1 MCSTATASSPL
12 LIRVKSSD
20 VMDLTSH
27 SSTPVHG
34 VGSVTDVVF
43 SGDRKKSAN
52 SMPRPPKDL
61 KILKQESMV
70 RTYISIGLF
79 QMPLALEDFVLAV

>member
-1 MCSTATASSPL
+1 MQDRRCSTVPASSPL

-43 SGDRKKSAN
+43 SADRKKSTTH
-52 SMPRPPKDL
+52 MPRPPKDL

-70 RTYISIGLF
+70 HLF
-79 QMPLALEDFVLAV
+79 SCV